1 METPCKNCYL
11 RYSSYCIGCQYVK
24 DGLGLS
30 AKEYEDIHQRKDGR
44 IAYCDIFRYGLLEA
58 KDRPQFIKCEKCLPQ
73 VRQQA

>member
-30 AKEYEDIHQRKDGR
+30 NEEYIEYLKRRKEQDN
-44 IAYCDIFRYGLLEA
+44 A
-58 KDRPQFIKCEKCLPQ
+58 
-73 VRQQA
+73 